1 MSDQSSRAEEERESD
16 GEELRLVLIGRTGSG
31 KSASGNTILGGRH
44 FLSALRA
51 ASVTHVCERSGVACD
66 GRRWRR
72 VTVVDMPGFGDTGL
86 DTSHVHSEIAKC
98 IALTAPGPHAF
109 LLVIPL
115 GRYTEAEDRAVEEMI
130 RVFGEEALH
139 SHTVV
144 LFTRG
149 DELEDGGMERFLN
162 ECVPDRLTVLL
173 QRCGGRYHVFNNREP
188 ENRTQ
193 VRELQ
198 QTVERMLEVT
208 GHRCYSSEVFL
219 QAEQAIRDEQ
229 RRMSQEGT
237 ELCRLRRVSR
247 RQTLRSA
254 LSCFRTEA
262 ALSGKVLERVKV
274 LVAAGATGMAVGAV
288 FGAAAPLALAAGASV
303 MSGSV
308 AAGGAIV
315 AVASGKTAL
324 ALGAAKGGVL
334 GGSVGALAG
343 AEASGPQAAAL
354 EVLQR
359 VGVMGV
365 SVVGVAAGVGG
376 AVGAGAAI
384 GAVLAG
390 GAESAAGG
398 VGATMTAP
406 GALDATA
413 RILTALTEMGRAA
426 VGVVLAGGLVV
437 KVVKEKIRSGHGN
450 SHTERN
456 SYEVYWN
463 K

>member
-1 MSDQSSRAEEERESD
+1 
-16 GEELRLVLIGRTGSG
+16 
-31 KSASGNTILGGRH
+31 
-44 FLSALRA
+44 
-51 ASVTHVCERSGVACD
+51 
-66 GRRWRR
+66 
-72 VTVVDMPGFGDTGL
+72 MPGFGDTRL

-115 GRYTEAEDRAVEEMI
+115 GRYTEAEDRAVDEMI
-130 RVFGEEALH
+130 HVFGKEALH
-139 SHTVV
+139 RHTVV

-149 DELEDGGMERFLN
+149 DELEEGGMERFLN
-162 ECVPDRLTVLL
+162 ESVPDRLTVLL
-173 QRCGGRYHVFNNREP
+173 QRCGGRYHVFNNREA

-193 VRELQ
+193 VRELL

-208 GHRCYSSEVFL
+208 GHTCYSSDVFL

-229 RRMSQEGT
+229 HRMSQERA

-247 RQTLRSA
+247 RQALRSA
-254 LSCFRTEA
+254 LSRFRTEA

-303 MSGSV
+303 MGGSV

-315 AVASGKTAL
+315 AVASGKTAV
-324 ALGAAKGGVL
+324 ALGAATGGVL

-343 AEASGPQAAAL
+343 AEAAGPQAAAL
-354 EVLQR
+354 EALQQ
-359 VGVMGV
+359 VGAMGV

-384 GAVLAG
+384 GAVLEG
-390 GAESAAGG
+390 GAETAAG
-398 VGATMTAP
+398 VLCATNAVTAP
-406 GALDATA
+406 RALDAAGATA
-413 RILTALTEMGRAA
+413 RILTAVTEMGRAA

-437 KVVKEKIRSGHGN
+437 KVVKEKIRSGNGN